1 MSPFFVSRIR
11 ETPKLMVG
19 VDKFHHGLTT
29 QHGNMNVG
37 DRKSVSFFCISDPR
51 DTFLGHSLME
61 NF

>member
-19 VDKFHHGLTT
+19 VDKFRHGLTT
-29 QHGNMNVG
+29 QHGNMNMG

-51 DTFLGHSLME
+51 DTFSWT
-61 NF
+61 